1 MSEIVEKMQQ
11 EIITRSNLFEQQ
23 TKGTKDEYNIYRE
36 HIQYVYQYV
45 LLLSKDKN
53 VDIEVLKL
61 SALLHDIAMTDINLD
76 RSKHNEDGAII
87 AEQLLR
93 ENNYPE
99 DKVQFVKKC
108 ILNHSSK
115 RSEYRTT
122 EEEKILVNADGL
134 SHFDS
139 IHNLYNLAHNVMEL
153 NDDETLKFIKDKL
166 TKDYN
171 EISDELKYLID
182 DKYNNIMTAK
192 SIKDI
197 ILTPVST
204 KIGTRKHVLLT

>member
-1 MSEIVEKMQQ
+1 MMSEVVKKMQQ
-11 EIITRSNLFEQQ
+11 EIINRSNNFEEQ

-36 HIQYVYQYV
+36 HIQYVYKYV
-45 LLLSKDKN
+45 CLLSKDKD
-53 VDIEVLKL
+53 VDREVLEL
-61 SALLHDIAMTDINLD
+61 SALLHDIAMTDKTLD
-76 RSKHNEDGAII
+76 RSKHNEYGSEI

-115 RSEYRTT
+115 RVKFRTT
-122 EEEKILVNADGL
+122 QEEKILVDADGL

-139 IHNLYNLAHNVMEL
+139 INNLYNLAHNVMEL
-153 NDDETLKFIKDKL
+153 NDDDTLKFIQDKL
-166 TKDYN
+166 TRDYT

-182 DKYNNIMTAK
+182 DKYNNVMTAK
-192 SIKDI
+192 SINDI
-197 ILTPVST
+197 IST
-204 KIGTRKHVLLT
+204 TV